1 MASQKLHYFQ
11 ATNQNQF
18 HMMKTIFSSFLI
30 LAAVS
35 TTLAQAPD
43 VSHPANFLI
52 LVETTDDGVKF
63 SGEAGCAFTQL
74 TFTLRPGRKQA
85 VNQYGMTSI
94 EEHKDPM
101 DDKLANFLFTVKRT
115 KDGLEFEGLK
125 GTAWQE
131 LTFSCSDT
139 GCKQLIDGSGMTN
152 GW

>member
-1 MASQKLHYFQ
+1 
-11 ATNQNQF
+11 
-18 HMMKTIFSSFLI
+18 
-30 LAAVS
+30 
-35 TTLAQAPD
+35 
-43 VSHPANFLI
+43 
-52 LVETTDDGVKF
+52 
-63 SGEAGCAFTQL
+63 
-74 TFTLRPGRKQA
+74 
-85 VNQYGMTSI
+85 MTSI